1 MSVLSSRDRMLR
13 AISGREPDYAPCSFM
28 IFGALEQR
36 CQGHFEFVAK
46 QMALGLD
53 PFVQVPPRAPKT
65 QSDHGD
71 LFGPPVRFDPRVS
84 VREWREDRKDERYPV
99 LCKEYETP
107 EGTLRVEVAK
117 SEDWPYGDHVPFLDD
132 FLIPRSLKFI
142 VEKIED
148 LDALKYL
155 LIPSPKEDVEAFR
168 ANAAEAKRFAEERG
182 LLLAAGWGVAADMA
196 GWLCGLS
203 NLIYMAA
210 DQPDLLHAAMDA
222 ITRYNRQRMELM
234 LDAGVDLFIR
244 RGWYEGAD
252 FWSPAL
258 YRRYLLPGLKKE
270 VALAHS
276 RGAKFGYINTTGTMP
291 LLDLFLEAGIDVLIG
306 VDPVQGSDTD
316 MAAMKRKLA
325 GKMALWGGVN
335 GFVTVERGTK
345 EEVEQA
351 VAEAMRILAP
361 GGGFILSPVDNIRD
375 TSDRTWRNVV
385 ALIDAWRRL
394 R

>member
-1 MSVLSSRDRMLR
+1 
-13 AISGREPDYAPCSFM
+13 M

-155 LIPSPKEDVEAFR
+155 LIPSPREDVEAFR

-210 DQPDLLHAAMDA
+210 DQPDLLHAVMDA

>member
-155 LIPSPKEDVEAFR
+155 LIPSPREDVEAFR

-210 DQPDLLHAAMDA
+210 DQPDLLHAVMDA